1 MLNITKIDQKTN
13 VRQIIILMSSNA
25 MEIFQL
31 IKSKGNDILKMN
43 LFDII

>member
-1 MLNITKIDQKTN
+1 MFNITKIDQKTN

-31 IKSKGNDILKMN
+31 IKSKGNVVGAVVAEIVW
-43 LFDII
+43 